1 MMAPRNATGH
11 HIRQNRTIV
20 RLAQLN
26 YCDDVSP
33 HIDANVA
40 EIERAAFQLRRLWA
54 KPHLLQRLREQ
65 CGQGGRPIQLSSLL
79 VIHAIAGQGDGRE
92 DVTVGAVADYLDI
105 DPSTASRLVGHAI
118 DAGFVSRSPS
128 PVDARRAHL
137 RLTESGD
144 RVRTLTDEFR
154 RNFIAALVADWTDDE
169 RREFARL
176 LGRFAKAA
184 AAFPMSDAS
193 KLE

>member
-1 MMAPRNATGH
+1 M
-11 HIRQNRTIV
+11 
-20 RLAQLN
+20 
-26 YCDDVSP
+26 SP
-33 HIDANVA
+33 HIDTSVA

-65 CGQGGRPIQLSSLL
+65 CGHGGRPIQLSSLL
-79 VIHAIAGQGDGRE
+79 VIHAIAGYGEGDD

-137 RLTESGD
+137 RLTEAGD
-144 RVRTLTDEFR
+144 RVRGLTDDFR
-154 RNFIAALVADWTDDE
+154 QRFIAQLVADWTDGE

-176 LGRFAKAA
+176 LGRFAEAA
-184 AAFPMSDAS
+184 ANFPMESTAFEPPEQEPAQAAARCED
-193 KLE
+193 

>member
-1 MMAPRNATGH
+1 MVT
-11 HIRQNRTIV
+11 
-20 RLAQLN
+20 QLN

-33 HIDANVA
+33 HIDASVT

-79 VIHAIAGQGDGRE
+79 VIHAIAGQGGGQGE
-92 DVTVGAVADYLDI
+92 VTVGAVADYLDI

-128 PVDARRAHL
+128 PVDARRARL

-144 RVRTLTDEFR
+144 RVRRLTDEFR
-154 RNFIAALVADWTDDE
+154 RSFIAELVADWTDAE

-184 AAFPMSDAS
+184 AGFSLSRAGRQEQPAEAAEAGRRVD
-193 KLE
+193 E